1 MNTLPI
7 LVKPYVRDYFLRQE
21 KNSSTTKDDSNPII
35 ERRHWFGR
43 VMSSIISFHPLDNNE
58 LPDDYRLPS
67 KISKLVTMDI
77 EVTFPVKVHQ
87 LDNHHFLQMGYALE
101 SMFEQHLIF
110 YCLGYFS
117 YVLNCQAAVNKFF
130 AEYEVSEEYL
140 SKDAAYKMVE
150 RYYKEKKE
158 SKIKSLVGK

>member
-1 MNTLPI
+1 MNKLPI
-7 LVKPYVRDYFLRQE
+7 LVKPHVRDYFLRQE
-21 KNSSTTKDDSNPII
+21 KIASPTKDDSTPII

-43 VMSSIISFHPLDNNE
+43 VMSSIISFHPLNSDE

-67 KISKLVTMDI
+67 KISKLVTMEI

-87 LDNHHFLQMGYALE
+87 LETHHFLQMGYALE

-117 YVLNCQAAVNKFF
+117 YVLNYQAAVNRFF
-130 AEYEVSEEYL
+130 AEHEISEEHL
-140 SKDAAYKMVE
+140 SKDAAYKIVE

-158 SKIKSLVGK
+158 SKIKTLVGK